1 MPLKSQLGFF
11 KVNSRAFDKSYTTS
25 YQSSIATV
33 SLSCTVSEI
42 VSIVLVSIALSRT
55 IFEIFDVEEYRDF
68 ET

>member
-1 MPLKSQLGFF
+1 
-11 KVNSRAFDKSYTTS
+11 VNSRAFDKSYTTS